1 MTNNIFYYFYKI
13 RYYDEDE
20 DHQASGIVCGKRWV
34 DTMSALVE
42 TYGELEMFAI
52 DKLIAIN
59 DGFSCVEFDE
69 INYNLK
75 DEDFIIEV
83 IKNTNNPKHD
93 ITTFEEES
101 EDKNVS
107 ENL

>member
-1 MTNNIFYYFYKI
+1 MTNNIYYYFYKI

-20 DHQASGIVCGKRWV
+20 NRHANGIVCGKRWA
-34 DTMSALVE
+34 DAMSALVE

-69 INYNLK
+69 INSNLQN
-75 DEDFIIEV
+75 EDFTIEI
-83 IKNTNNPKHD
+83 IKNVNNIKHN
-93 ITTFEEES
+93 ITTFKEES

-107 ENL
+107 